1 MYLTDKVSVKS
12 ISEDGDPSWRQ
23 ELKQDEKMMQSA
35 TIKLMEL
42 SIKETAS
49 IYNCIVQIP
58 KYQ

>member
-42 SIKETAS
+42 SIKEIAS
-49 IYNCIVQIP
+49 IL
-58 KYQ
+58 

>member
-49 IYNCIVQIP
+49 IL
-58 KYQ
+58 